1 MTFQFRFIPVFVGV
15 NEHFQHY
22 LCNYWVSN
30 TDIHSLGKT
39 ITLELAQVFDKI
51 DDSQVEAFIEA
62 IRNAKRIILITFDMI
77 IMILRDR
84 IGITPEEMEK
94 LHRNLE

>member
-1 MTFQFRFIPVFVGV
+1 MSIK
-15 NEHFQHY
+15 
-22 LCNYWVSN
+22 
-30 TDIHSLGKT
+30 SLGKA

-62 IRNAKRIILITFDMI
+62 IRNAKRIILITLDMI

-94 LHRNLE
+94 MHRNLE